1 MLFDLKTNN
10 KLDKSLHLAKFNS
23 DVITWNRVVGSL
35 EPKRVSQSRTV
46 KAMLVLPPDS
56 NALGTMFGGMVMNY
70 IDDIA
75 SISAFRH
82 ARQQVVT
89 ASTDSVDFLSPINV
103 GQMICLESFV
113 TWTHRTSMEVYVN
126 VISEDLKTG
135 NRRICASSFLT
146 FVAID
151 ENGNTEEV
159 PPVIPDTDFE
169 RELHKTAPDRF
180 ERRMERRSDSKLLAE
195 KFPILR
201 L

>member
-1 MLFDLKTNN
+1 MKPKT
-10 KLDKSLHLAKFNS
+10 
-23 DVITWNRVVGSL
+23 
-35 EPKRVSQSRTV
+35 VSQSRTV

-89 ASTDSVDFLSPINV
+89 ASTDSVDFLYPINV
-103 GQMICLESFV
+103 GEMICLESFV
-113 TWTHRTSMEVYVN
+113 TWTHKTSMEIYVN
-126 VISEDLKTG
+126 IISENLKTAE
-135 NRRICASSFLT
+135 RRVCASSFLT

-151 ENGNTEEV
+151 EKGKTQKV
-159 PPVIPDTDFE
+159 PPVVPETDFQK
-169 RELHKTAPDRF
+169 ELFKTAPERY
-180 ERRMERRSDSKLLAE
+180 ERRMERKHKSKLLAE
-195 KFPILR
+195 NFPIR